1 MPARRRMMKA
11 RTPMT
16 MPAIAR
22 ELTRWAFLGVCVGG
36 GGGVVVFEAAG
47 LIVLMT
53 ASKGGWENGVG

>member
-1 MPARRRMMKA
+1 MKA

-36 GGGVVVFEAAG
+36 GSGVVVFEAAG